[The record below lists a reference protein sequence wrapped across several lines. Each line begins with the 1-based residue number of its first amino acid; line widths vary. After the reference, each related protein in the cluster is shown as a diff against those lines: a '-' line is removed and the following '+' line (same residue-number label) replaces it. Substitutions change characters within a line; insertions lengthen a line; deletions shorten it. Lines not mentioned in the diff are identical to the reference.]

1 MSKFKPIKEV
11 AVTREEVVE
20 DSKEEVVVEVAV
32 VVVMAWVMVR
42 IPIWPL

>member
-1 MSKFKPIKEV
+1 VV

-42 IPIWPL
+42 TPIWPL